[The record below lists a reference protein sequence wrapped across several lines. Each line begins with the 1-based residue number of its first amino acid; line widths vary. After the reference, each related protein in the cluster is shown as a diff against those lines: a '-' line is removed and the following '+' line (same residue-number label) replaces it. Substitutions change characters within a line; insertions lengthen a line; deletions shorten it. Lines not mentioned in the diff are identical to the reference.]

1 MVRLFCP
8 AQLKVL
14 ERSLTIVIPGSGGL
28 LADIVTT
35 GGLYGLNLG
44 NQQFTTR
51 NLTISNAV
59 TGISQIWNWGWTYQG
74 LQISN
79 TTTAIDISNGGSD
92 AQNVGSVNIIDSS
105 ISDSH
110 VFVTT
115 AWTTS
120 SKPAAAGS
128 LILENISLNNVPV
141 AVNGTSGT
149 ILEGS
154 SGSTTISGWGQGHK
168 YTPTGPNTFQ
178 GTFTPAKRP
187 TGLVTGSSSNYYTK
201 SKPQFEATPTTSI
214 VSIRSAGAKGDGTT
228 DDTQAIQ
235 SALTSAASAGQIVFF
250 DYGIYKVSDTIYIP
264 PGSKIVG
271 EAYPVILASGSLWSN
286 INSPQPVVQVGK
298 SGDEG
303 DVEWTDMI
311 VSTQGSAPGAV
322 LIEYNLA
329 ASSGSGLWDVHA
341 RIGGFTGTDLQ
352 VAQCPTTAAVS
363 TQCEAGYLSFHIT
376 KSASNVYLENV
387 WLWTAD
393 HDIDSAN
400 NTRVS
405 IYTGRGLLVEGSNI
419 WL

>member
-214 VSIRSAGAKGDGTT
+214 VSTAVPVPKVTARPTTRRPFNPPSLPRRRRARLSSLTTVFTRSPTPSTSRLDPRLLVKRIPSFWRAEACGRTSTRHSRSFRSAR
-228 DDTQAIQ
+228 
-235 SALTSAASAGQIVFF
+235 
-250 DYGIYKVSDTIYIP
+250 
-264 PGSKIVG
+264 
-271 EAYPVILASGSLWSN
+271 
-286 INSPQPVVQVGK
+286 
-298 SGDEG
+298 
-303 DVEWTDMI
+303 
-311 VSTQGSAPGAV
+311 AV
-322 LIEYNLA
+322 TRA
-329 ASSGSGLWDVHA
+329 MSSG
-341 RIGGFTGTDLQ
+341 RT
-352 VAQCPTTAAVS
+352 
-363 TQCEAGYLSFHIT
+363 
-376 KSASNVYLENV
+376 
-387 WLWTAD
+387 
-393 HDIDSAN
+393 
-400 NTRVS
+400 
-405 IYTGRGLLVEGSNI
+405 
-419 WL
+419 